1 MHVMERKELT
11 HPIFRLA
18 FSILLLCSMAGIAFA
33 AGMFWG
39 AYARAE
45 TEDTGQARKNVRVIY
60 PKKSEID
67 LDAMKLEGEVK
78 NPADFYFQH
87 RREEKFDSLV
97 KRRKNFHP
105 EMMRDII
112 LSK

>member
-1 MHVMERKELT
+1 L
-11 HPIFRLA
+11 I
-18 FSILLLCSMAGIAFA
+18 LCSIAGFSFVI
-33 AGMFWG
+33 GMFWG
-39 AYARAE
+39 SLAKA
-45 TEDTGQARKNVRVIY
+45 DDINKKKNIRVIY

-67 LDAMKLEGEVK
+67 LDSMQLEGEVK
-78 NPADFYFQH
+78 NPSDFYFQH

-105 EMMRDII
+105 EMLRDIV

>member
-1 MHVMERKELT
+1 MERKELSN
-11 HPIFRLA
+11 PLFRLA
-18 FSILLLCSMAGIAFA
+18 FSFLVLCSMAGIAFVM
-33 AGMFWG
+33 GMVWG
-39 AYARAE
+39 AWAQA
-45 TEDTGQARKNVRVIY
+45 DTHTKTKNVRVIY

-67 LDAMKLEGEVK
+67 LDAMQLEGEVK

-97 KRRKNFHP
+97 KRRKHFHP
-105 EMMRDII
+105 EMMRDIV